1 MSASNDCQL
10 LRGMHF
16 FAELTDQECASV
28 LPCLAEEVVE
38 AGETIVRQGQSLSR
52 MYLLVTG
59 RARQEKILG
68 VTMAAGGRE
77 AWQEKELFDEKGPGQ
92 HFCEEALMGDATA
105 GSDWV
110 ALERSELLS
119 LTSPAF
125 QSILRLSDQTA
136 RKLLHALNQ
145 ALYGSFRKLEGR
157 FVSDAENKKLLR
169 QMRIEQ
175 NKIKGM
181 HRIAGSTTANSVSL
195 TLDTI
200 LAACMECLEVEK
212 GSIMIFDRGV
222 LRVEAAFGKNRE
234 QILGQIQEINEVSVS
249 GRCFLG
255 KKPVFIQDIAREE
268 GLNRSPDPAQYWNNS
283 LISMPLISHGGESIG
298 VLNVSKT
305 SSEIFTED
313 DMKVLE
319 DLTKEASA
327 ALAHEICLARLYRN
341 FQETCVEVRLARQQL
356 VQVEEKIGRIL
367 RTSWPAME
375 EKGVTGYE

>member
-1 MSASNDCQL
+1 MSASCDCQL
-10 LRGMHF
+10 LRGLHF

-28 LPCLAEEVVE
+28 LPCLEKEVVE
-38 AGETIVRQGQSLSR
+38 AGEIIVRQGQSLSR
-52 MYLLVTG
+52 MYLVVTG
-59 RARQEKILG
+59 KARQEKILG
-68 VTMAAGGRE
+68 ITMGAGGLE

-92 HFCEEALMGDATA
+92 HFCEEALMGETRAS
-105 GSDWV
+105 GDWV

-119 LTSPAF
+119 VTATAF
-125 QSILRLSDQTA
+125 QSLLQLSDQAA
-136 RKLLHALNQ
+136 RKLLQALNQ
-145 ALYGSFRKLEGR
+145 ALYGSFRKLAGQ
-157 FVSDAENKKLLR
+157 FAADAENKKLLR

-175 NKIKGM
+175 KKIKGM

-234 QILGQIQEINEVSVS
+234 KILGQIQVISEVSVS

-255 KKPVFIQDIAREE
+255 KKPVFIQDIEREE
-268 GLNRSPDPAQYWNNS
+268 GLNRSPDPDQYWNNS
-283 LISMPLISHGGESIG
+283 LISMPLISHAGESIG

-305 SSEIFTED
+305 SNEIFTED

-319 DLTKEASA
+319 DLTLEASA

-356 VQVEEKIGRIL
+356 MQVEEKIGRIL
-367 RTSWPAME
+367 RTSWPTME
-375 EKGVTGYE
+375 ENGVTDYE